1 MQAFL
6 HASNYLDNLLEIK
19 ALILHS
25 RGSKYKI
32 IMYLFS
38 MVFEDKQNFSEKRKR
53 IFEYMDK
60 YIQYFLMRSLIF
72 CTYNFS
78 PNLPKI

>member
-25 RGSKYKI
+25 RGSKYEI

-38 MVFEDKQNFSEKRKR
+38 MVFEDIQNFSEKHKN
-53 IFEYMDK
+53 I
-60 YIQYFLMRSLIF
+60 
-72 CTYNFS
+72 
-78 PNLPKI
+78 